1 MEIVPDH
8 VGTKANF
15 PDGAKVMPTGALAV
29 VPVGVQDEA
38 EGRGQ
43 VKMVPEGVWGM
54 FDVVVGSGA
63 AVETI

>member
-15 PDGAKVMPTGALAV
+15 PDGSKVIPTGVLAV
-29 VPVGVQDEA
+29 VPVGVQGEA

-43 VKMVPEGVWGM
+43 VKMVPEGVGEM
-54 FDVVVGSGA
+54 VNVVVGSGA